1 VRSNYR
7 AVCTGTQKKT
17 AVECRCSRA
26 KNIQLRLAIE
36 GRKMWHKIEKM
47 LVPIFDSFF
56 WLDRQQWIM
65 VFFGALVLG
74 FLCMRGFGSR
84 TKY

>member
-1 VRSNYR
+1 VLNNKR
-7 AVCTGTQKKT
+7 AVCGTGTQERK
-17 AVECRCSRA
+17 AVGNRA